1 MAEGTEESS
10 WRLKLGVSLH
20 CLSQPQPCAP
30 ADVALLA
37 DSAVETL
44 EISANMF
51 DESEGK
57 ALRQALGG
65 LFATSHVRA
74 ASVHALFGGARD
86 ISVLDEAARRR
97 AVEDGRPAIE
107 LASDL
112 GADLVVVH
120 ASGEPVEDADRAAR
134 IEQCRKSLAEMAE
147 VVQQRSVRLVV
158 ELLPRTCLGR
168 TVAELEELLDG
179 LDRETFGVCLD
190 TNHNMDRWAE
200 MPDCARALGDRLWEL
215 HISDYDGVDEKH
227 QMPGEGVLDWG
238 AIVAALRTIGYNGP
252 FNYESCPPG
261 DSFAERLRALEEN
274 FRWVCA
280 QE

>member
-20 CLSQPQPCAP
+20 CLSRPCAP
-30 ADVALLA
+30 EDVALLA

-44 EISANMF
+44 ELSANTF
-51 DESEGK
+51 DESGGV
-57 ALRQALGG
+57 ALRRALDD
-65 LFATSHVRA
+65 LFAASHVRP

-86 ISVLDEAARRR
+86 ISVLDEVARRR
-97 AVEDGRPAIE
+97 AVEDGQSAIE
-107 LASDL
+107 LAGDL
-112 GADLVVVH
+112 GADFVVVH

-134 IEQCRKSLAEMAE
+134 IGQCRKSLIEMAE
-147 VVQQRSVRLVV
+147 VAQQRSVRIVV

-168 TVAELEELLDG
+168 TVEELEELLDG
-179 LDRETFGVCLD
+179 LDREALGVCLD

-200 MPDCARALGDRLWEL
+200 MPGCATALDDQLWAL

-238 AIVAALRTIGYNGP
+238 AFVAALRGIDYHGP
-252 FNYESCPPG
+252 FNYEAIPPG
-261 DSFAERLRALEEN
+261 DSFAERLSALEEN
-274 FRWVCA
+274 FRWVCEQA
-280 QE
+280 